1 MKKLLALVLAVLMIV
16 SFAACGG
23 GAGSG
28 GGGGGGSGGGGGG
41 GQQTSQPSG
50 GGGGGGEEQ
59 TSDAEWP
66 AVPGFFDPTY
76 DYTKQKRFKVGYL
89 VSVAN
94 FLFDEFDKAFADWAK
109 RMNINYTGMWA
120 PAAANAD
127 EYLSGIQTLADQ
139 GYDGYLLD
147 GDTNLYP
154 RVAEIC
160 AELGVQWM
168 ACMSQAREYGSKY
181 MLGKTLIPGRLFHPH
196 VGFDDTNFGV
206 QMALKL
212 EEWRKN
218 TYPDVPLDKVGFIV
232 VSYSTSSQLNDRY
245 LGAKR
250 TWLELHPEL
259 GTYTPDPMDN
269 PKNFY
274 YADMSTATMGD
285 QSSATG
291 LVTQIMSNPKGVEI
305 WLVAAAFDD
314 YAMAAANAADNLGL
328 TDKVCAVTCG
338 GSNLILQ
345 WDAGIQN
352 AWRYT
357 FFTAQSI
364 YAEPI
369 IAGLW
374 SMMAGQATADELWP
388 EWCMVFDK
396 GDVFELSD
404 EVDPVYGAPY
414 VKLGPD
420 GKPVV
425 LEEHFY
431 AQLRLPTYWLDYDN
445 YKLYLEW
452 TDLYA
457 YGPDAEGHYNYEKV
471 TDLNMFSARAEV
483 PEFYKQWPSLEH

>member
-1 MKKLLALVLAVLMIV
+1 MKKLLAMVLAILMILSV
-16 SFAACGG
+16 VACGEKS
-23 GAGSG
+23 AGDKG
-28 GGGGGGSGGGGGG
+28 NDGK
-41 GQQTSQPSG
+41 QTSQPTGETPKG
-50 GGGGGGEEQ
+50 GV
-59 TSDAEWP
+59 EWP
-66 AVPGFFDPTY
+66 AIPGFFDPTY
-76 DYTKQKRFKVGYL
+76 DYTQQKKFKVGYL
-89 VSVAN
+89 VAATS
-94 FLFDEFDKAFADWAK
+94 FLYDEFDKAFADWAK

-120 PAAANAD
+120 PAAGSAD

-154 RVAEIC
+154 RIAEMC
-160 AELGVQWM
+160 DELGVEWIS
-168 ACMSQAREYGSKY
+168 CMGQAREYGNQY
-181 MLGKTLIPGRLFHPH
+181 MLGTKLMPGRLIRPH
-196 VGFDDTNFGV
+196 VGFDDNNFGV

-212 EEWRKN
+212 EEWRQA

-232 VSYSTSSQLNDRY
+232 VSYSLSPQLHDRY

-259 GTYTPDPMDN
+259 GTYSPDPQNN
-269 PKNFY
+269 PPNFY

-285 QSSATG
+285 QSAATG

-314 YAMAAANAADNLGL
+314 YAMAAATAAENLGL
-328 TDKVCAVTCG
+328 TEKACAVTAG
-338 GSNLILQ
+338 GSNLIAQ

-374 SMMAGQATADELWP
+374 SMMTGQATAEDLWP
-388 EWCMVFDK
+388 DWCMVYDK
-396 GDVFELSD
+396 GDIFEFTD
-404 EVDPVYGAPY
+404 EVDPVYGVPY
-414 VKLGPD
+414 VVADAD

-425 LEEHFY
+425 IEEHNY
-431 AQLRLPTYWLDYDN
+431 AQLRLPTYWLTYEN
-445 YKLYLEW
+445 YKEYLEW

-457 YGPDAEGHYNYEKV
+457 YGPDSEGHYFYEPE
-471 TDLNMFSARAEV
+471 TDLNRFSARADV
-483 PEFYKQWPSLEH
+483 PDFYKQFPSLEH